1 MSLVLIAVLRILAGL
16 VGFATGIVSSDSY
29 PGTFPPWIHALLV
42 STFAAAGTL
51 IIVGGRRDER
61 ARLLGSLYLIL
72 SSTFTFRLF
81 GAAATQ
87 PGTTPIVSQSAL
99 LLFAVQPEAFAPWF
113 LWKFVA
119 RFPSAVAPP
128 RTERATRFFVGL
140 ALACGAVLFLANCL
154 VSLAPPR
161 DPFLLALL
169 SPLDRGSDFSLFWP
183 VQILL
188 ILSAF
193 AFMFLRVPAAGA
205 REQRRVRLFVASLA
219 GGAAPMMIDVIAEAL
234 VPGLAAFMSQP
245 TPRLISG
252 LVAYPALLSV
262 PFTTGYA
269 VIVERVL
276 DVRLVIR
283 KAVRYGIV
291 RLSAAAALVLPACG
305 FAWLVYRQ
313 RDRTVSELVSGDVVW
328 LVAGTLALLGVFKA
342 RRPIFD
348 AIDRHFF
355 REQYD
360 ARRILADL
368 PLKIRDVTHLRD
380 LARLLR
386 AEIELALHPDSVA
399 ILVKDTT
406 GGGLMS
412 PDGTLLAPASPSML
426 VSLVGGSHEPLD
438 VDLERER
445 SALRRLPADEQAWL
459 AGAAARLIVPVTA
472 SGDRLLG
479 MIVLGEKKSEQ
490 PFSGEDR
497 SLLSAVAA
505 AASLAIE
512 NWMLR
517 TTPEALVQP
526 AAHGLTPAPAA
537 RAGDDRLARADECTA
552 CGTVQPSGEPIC
564 GRCGGRVA
572 PAPIPPE
579 VGGKFAVQRKVGAG
593 GMGVVYLA
601 NDLALNRQVALKT
614 LTRLSHDSV
623 TRLRQEA
630 RAMAAVEH
638 PNLAVIHGV
647 ETWLGM
653 PILVCEFFA
662 GGTLADRLRVGP
674 LAVGELCRVGSLLAG
689 ALNHL
694 HRSGL
699 LHRDI
704 KPSNIGFTS
713 QGVPKLFDF
722 GLARLLEPQVSSA
735 GQPDTTTKL
744 PVPGDRSSA
753 WGAGVQPLT
762 EVVGTAAYLSP
773 EATLGGAARPALDVW
788 ALALTLYQ
796 ALTGVQPFLADNVA
810 AILRAIRETDVPDA
824 RTHRPDCPASLAELL
839 SECLIRDQA
848 TRLRKAGVLG
858 QRFARLAPDSRFPIP
873 AS

>member
-1 MSLVLIAVLRILAGL
+1 LSLVLIAVLRSLAGL
-16 VGFATGIVSSDSY
+16 VGFATGIVSGDSY
-29 PGTFPPWIHALLV
+29 PGAFPPWIHALLV
-42 STFAAAGTL
+42 STFATAGTL

-72 SSTFTFRLF
+72 SGTFTFRLF

-113 LWKFVA
+113 LWKFVG
-119 RFPSAVAPP
+119 RFPSAAAPP

-140 ALACGAVLFLANCL
+140 ALVCGAVLFLANCL

-161 DPFLLALL
+161 DPFLL
-169 SPLDRGSDFSLFWP
+169 
-183 VQILL
+183 
-188 ILSAF
+188 
-193 AFMFLRVPAAGA
+193 
-205 REQRRVRLFVASLA
+205 
-219 GGAAPMMIDVIAEAL
+219 
-234 VPGLAAFMSQP
+234 
-245 TPRLISG
+245 
-252 LVAYPALLSV
+252 ALLSV

-368 PLKIRDVTHLRD
+368 PLKIREVTHLRD

-412 PDGTLLAPASPSML
+412 PDGTLPAPASPSML

-517 TTPEALVQP
+517 TTPGVLVQP

-537 RAGDDRLARADECTA
+537 HAGDDRLARADECTA
-552 CGTVQPSGEPIC
+552 CGAVQPSGEPSC

-601 NDLALNRQVALKT
+601 NDLALNRPVALKT

-753 WGAGVQPLT
+753 WGVDVDPLT

-796 ALTGVQPFLADNVA
+796 ALTGVQPFPADNVA

-858 QRFARLAPDSRFPIP
+858 QRLARLAPDS
-873 AS
+873 